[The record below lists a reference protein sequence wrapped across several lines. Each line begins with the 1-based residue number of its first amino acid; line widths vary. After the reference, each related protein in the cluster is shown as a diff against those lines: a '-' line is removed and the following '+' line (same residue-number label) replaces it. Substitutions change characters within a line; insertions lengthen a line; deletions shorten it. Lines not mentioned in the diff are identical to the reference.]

1 MHRNL
6 AGKKRATPRVP
17 PQVSDVP
24 HLLPQPGPAGRDSRG
39 HQGLLVAPRDAGQE
53 SRLAMTDPIADM
65 LTRIR
70 NANQALLEKVDM
82 PASRF
87 KVEIA
92 KTLKAEGFIRAYK
105 LIDDNKQGVL
115 RVYLKFGPGNER
127 VILGLRR
134 GSRPGPPGYRR
145 AAPTAR

>member
-1 MHRNL
+1 M
-6 AGKKRATPRVP
+6 
-17 PQVSDVP
+17 
-24 HLLPQPGPAGRDSRG
+24 
-39 HQGLLVAPRDAGQE
+39 
-53 SRLAMTDPIADM
+53 AMTDPIADM

-134 GSRPGPPGYRR
+134 VSRPGLRVYRKSR
-145 AAPTAR
+145 QIPSVISGVGVSIVSTPQGVMSGKQARERSLGGEVLCYVW

>member
-1 MHRNL
+1 MAL
-6 AGKKRATPRVP
+6 
-17 PQVSDVP
+17 
-24 HLLPQPGPAGRDSRG
+24 
-39 HQGLLVAPRDAGQE
+39 
-53 SRLAMTDPIADM
+53 TDPIADM

-70 NANQALLEKVDM
+70 NANRALLERVDI

-92 KTLKAEGFIRAYK
+92 KTLKAEGFIRAFK

-134 GSRPGPPGYRR
+134 VSRPGLRVYRKSR
-145 AAPTAR
+145 QIPSVISGVGVSIVSTPQGVMSGKQARERSLGGEVLCYVW

>member
-1 MHRNL
+1 MAL
-6 AGKKRATPRVP
+6 
-17 PQVSDVP
+17 
-24 HLLPQPGPAGRDSRG
+24 
-39 HQGLLVAPRDAGQE
+39 
-53 SRLAMTDPIADM
+53 TDPIADM

-82 PASRF
+82 PASRL

-92 KTLKAEGFIRAYK
+92 KTLKAEGFIRAFK

-134 GSRPGPPGYRR
+134 VSRPGLRVYRKSR
-145 AAPTAR
+145 KIPSVISGVGVSIVSTPQGVMSGKQARERSLGGEVLCYVW

>member
-1 MHRNL
+1 M
-6 AGKKRATPRVP
+6 
-17 PQVSDVP
+17 
-24 HLLPQPGPAGRDSRG
+24 
-39 HQGLLVAPRDAGQE
+39 
-53 SRLAMTDPIADM
+53 AMTDPIADM

-70 NANQALLEKVDM
+70 NANQALLEKVDI
-82 PASRF
+82 PSSRL

-92 KTLKAEGFIRAYK
+92 KTLKAEGFIRAFK

-134 GSRPGPPGYRR
+134 VSRPGLRVYRKSR
-145 AAPTAR
+145 QIPSVISGVGVSIVSTPRGLMSGKQARERSLGGEVLFYVW

>member
-1 MHRNL
+1 M
-6 AGKKRATPRVP
+6 
-17 PQVSDVP
+17 
-24 HLLPQPGPAGRDSRG
+24 
-39 HQGLLVAPRDAGQE
+39 
-53 SRLAMTDPIADM
+53 AMTDPIADM

-82 PASRF
+82 PASRL

-92 KTLKAEGFIRAYK
+92 KTLKAEGFIRAFK

-134 GSRPGPPGYRR
+134 VSRPGLRVYRR
-145 AAPTAR
+145 SRKIPSVISGVGVSIVSTPQGVMSGKQARERSLGGEVLCYVW

>member
-1 MHRNL
+1 MAL
-6 AGKKRATPRVP
+6 
-17 PQVSDVP
+17 
-24 HLLPQPGPAGRDSRG
+24 
-39 HQGLLVAPRDAGQE
+39 
-53 SRLAMTDPIADM
+53 TDPIADM

-82 PASRF
+82 PASRL

-92 KTLKAEGFIRAYK
+92 KTLKAEGFIRAFK

-134 GSRPGPPGYRR
+134 VSRPGLRVYRKSR
-145 AAPTAR
+145 QIPSVISGVGVSIVSTPQGVMSGKQARERSLGGEVLCYVW

>member
-1 MHRNL
+1 M
-6 AGKKRATPRVP
+6 
-17 PQVSDVP
+17 
-24 HLLPQPGPAGRDSRG
+24 
-39 HQGLLVAPRDAGQE
+39 
-53 SRLAMTDPIADM
+53 AMTDPIADM

-70 NANQALLEKVDM
+70 NANQALLERVDI
-82 PASRF
+82 PASRL

-92 KTLKAEGFIRAYK
+92 KTLKAEGFIRAFK

-134 GSRPGPPGYRR
+134 ISRPGLRMYRKSR
-145 AAPTAR
+145 QIPRVISGVGVSIVSTSQGVMSGKQARERSLGGEVLCYVW